1 MAKYDIIT
9 QSDWLEGR
17 SCIDQEKATMFKK
30 KAEEDKKVETA
41 AEAKG
46 DAGAASK
53 AGAAGNS
60 SDASKTSDASGSSAS
75 SCDAGKAS
83 DTATA
88 SDASEPSAAAPEKP
102 AEPDWKT
109 LYAVT
114 LADFDNYKKRAAR
127 DREDVYR
134 YAESDI
140 LKDVLPT
147 VDNLGLALQN
157 AKDKDNEFVKGVQMV
172 YDGLLK
178 ALADHGA
185 KPMDDLVGKE
195 LDPNFHEAIAT
206 LPSADVEEGKI
217 SNIAKTGWTLNDK
230 LLRAAQVVVSAG
242 APA

>member
-1 MAKYDIIT
+1 
-9 QSDWLEGR
+9 
-17 SCIDQEKATMFKK
+17 MFKK
-30 KAEEDKKVETA
+30 KEEKPKTEETK
-41 AEAKG
+41 AEADKVG
-46 DAGAASK
+46 EGASRPLEKEVDSSKCAGETPVPQEKETPEAQVQEESK
-53 AGAAGNS
+53 
-60 SDASKTSDASGSSAS
+60 
-75 SCDAGKAS
+75 
-83 DTATA
+83 
-88 SDASEPSAAAPEKP
+88 PEAKD
-102 AEPDWKT
+102 EPDWKT

-157 AKDKDNEFVKGVQMV
+157 AKDKDNDFVKGVQMV

-178 ALADHGA
+178 ALAAHGA
-185 KPMDDLVGKE
+185 KPMADLVGKE

-217 SNIAKTGWTLNDK
+217 SNVAKTGWTLNDK

-242 APA
+242 KPE

>member
-1 MAKYDIIT
+1 
-9 QSDWLEGR
+9 
-17 SCIDQEKATMFKK
+17 MFKK
-30 KAEEDKKVETA
+30 KAEEEKKSEETPVA
-41 AEAKG
+41 EPKPAEETVSSEEPTAEEAKP
-46 DAGAASK
+46 A
-53 AGAAGNS
+53 
-60 SDASKTSDASGSSAS
+60 
-75 SCDAGKAS
+75 
-83 DTATA
+83 
-88 SDASEPSAAAPEKP
+88 EPEQPK
-102 AEPDWKT
+102 EPDWKT
-109 LYAVT
+109 LYAIT

-147 VDNLGLALQN
+147 VDNLGLALAN

-185 KPMDDLVGKE
+185 KPMVDLVGKE

-206 LPSADVEEGKI
+206 LPSVEVEAGKI
-217 SNIAKTGWTLNDK
+217 SNVAKPGWTLNDK